1 MLVGR
6 NVREDRSSVSARFSP
21 EFSLEQIEDDFW
33 GQPPSEATHLISTIY
48 RLRGKPVGSL
58 EAEDL
63 RIMIGQ
69 NVGVDTLVPLA
80 LTRLTQEPLLEG
92 DFYPGDVL
100 TAVLQVSRGY
110 WQAHPA
116 HLQTVNEIISSI
128 DDPGPPLDKEV
139 ERFRNRV
146 MG

>member
-1 MLVGR
+1 M
-6 NVREDRSSVSARFSP
+6 SAHFSP
-21 EFSLEQIEDDFW
+21 KLSLEQIEGDVW
-33 GQPPSEATHLISTIY
+33 AQPSSEATQLIRTVH
-48 RLRGKPVGSL
+48 RLRSKPVGSL

-80 LTRLTQEPLLEG
+80 LTRLRQKPLLEG

-100 TAVLQVSRGY
+100 AAVLRIDNSY

-116 HLQTVNEIISSI
+116 YLQKVNEIISSI
-128 DDPGPPLDKEV
+128 DNPGPPLDEEV
-139 ERFRNRV
+139 KRFRNRV
-146 MG
+146 TG